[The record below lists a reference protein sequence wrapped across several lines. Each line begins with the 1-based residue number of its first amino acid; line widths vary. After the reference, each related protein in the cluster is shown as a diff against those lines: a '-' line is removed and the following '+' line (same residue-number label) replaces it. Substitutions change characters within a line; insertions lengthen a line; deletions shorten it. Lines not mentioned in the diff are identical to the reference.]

1 MMQAAEKKQEATAK
15 VLDLAEILMRLVGEV
30 DTSAETCAK
39 LQWSISTILEKVHH
53 PDLGAEIHM
62 LQDVDRLQ
70 QTLFDIA
77 SILRVAAEASPSHPL
92 NEQEVNESI
101 RLESLRHRLGLSETL
116 PGVSP
121 PEDEN
126 DITWF

>member
-1 MMQAAEKKQEATAK
+1 MTQALQKQEIS
-15 VLDLAEILMRLVGEV
+15 VGMLDLAEILMRLVGEV

-62 LQDVDRLQ
+62 LQDIDRLQ

-92 NEQEVNESI
+92 DEKEVNESI
-101 RLESLRHRLGLSETL
+101 QLESLRRRLGLAEIL
-116 PGVSP
+116 PGV
-121 PEDEN
+121 ETTEEEN

>member
-1 MMQAAEKKQEATAK
+1 MTQALKKQQIP
-15 VLDLAEILMRLVGEV
+15 VGMLDLAEILIRLVGEV

-62 LQDVDRLQ
+62 LQDIDRLQ

-92 NEQEVNESI
+92 DEREVNESI
-101 RLESLRHRLGLSETL
+101 RLESLRRRLGLSETL
-116 PGVSP
+116 PGVEP
-121 PEDEN
+121 AEDEN